1 MFILC
6 IQLVLVFL
14 SALLNSFLLF
24 SKDYFS
30 NMKLSYDSYL
40 YCISFECHPPVIF
53 IVTLS
58 HLSEK
63 EVFGF
68 SRYNWVTHS
77 LAASVRSCF
86 SHTTRFFV

>member
-30 NMKLSYDSYL
+30 NMKLSYDSYYIVFL
-40 YCISFECHPPVIF
+40 LSVI
-53 IVTLS
+53 L
-58 HLSEK
+58 L
-63 EVFGF
+63 
-68 SRYNWVTHS
+68 
-77 LAASVRSCF
+77 
-86 SHTTRFFV
+86 